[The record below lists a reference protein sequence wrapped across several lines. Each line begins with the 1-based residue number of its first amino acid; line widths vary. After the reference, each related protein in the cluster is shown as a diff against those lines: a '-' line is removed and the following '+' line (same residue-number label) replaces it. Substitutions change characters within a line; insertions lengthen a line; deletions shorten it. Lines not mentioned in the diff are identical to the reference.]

1 MNSPYMGKFM
11 VTQAYKGSVHDG
23 LDLAGID
30 SKEIHSTV
38 TGTVTFSGWEN
49 PDNPLQGFGKYVQI
63 KQSGSEDYYYFGH
76 LSEIFVKVG
85 QAVNVTDIIGIEGS
99 TGHSTGSH
107 CHYCVRRNGIKGSHR
122 DISAISGIP
131 NAEGVYDDGYR
142 QSRRYSHS
150 WSYEASE
157 AVRQLQNILIA
168 KGLDIAADG
177 IAGEQTLSACKV
189 FTIGSGDSGELT
201 KWVQNRLNSLGFN
214 CGAAD
219 GIAGTKTM
227 IAIARFQEE
236 NGLGIGYLGGE
247 DWYYLINN

>member
-23 LDLAGID
+23 LDLTGID

-38 TGTVTFSGWEN
+38 TGTVTFAGWEN

-63 KQSGSEDYYYFGH
+63 RQSGSEDYYYFGH

-168 KGLDIAADG
+168 KGLDIAVDG
-177 IAGEQTLSACKV
+177 IAGEQTLAACKRY
-189 FTIGSGDSGELT
+189 TIQSGDRGELT
-201 KWVQNRLNSLGFN
+201 KWVQNRLNSLGFS

-227 IAIARFQEE
+227 TAISRFQEK

-247 DWYYLINN
+247 DWYYLINR

>member
-23 LDLAGID
+23 LDLTGID

-38 TGTVTFSGWEN
+38 TGTVTFAGWEN

-63 KQSGSEDYYYFGH
+63 RQSGSEDYYYFGH

-168 KGLDIAADG
+168 KGLDIAVDG
-177 IAGEQTLSACKV
+177 IAGEQTLAACKRY
-189 FTIGSGDSGELT
+189 TIRSGDRGELT
-201 KWVQNRLNSLGFN
+201 KWVQNRLNSLGFS

-227 IAIARFQEE
+227 AAIARFQEK

-247 DWYYLINN
+247 DWYYLING

>member
-23 LDLAGID
+23 LDLTGID

-38 TGTVTFSGWEN
+38 TGTVTFAGWEN

-63 KQSGSEDYYYFGH
+63 RQSGSEDYYYFGH

-168 KGLDIAADG
+168 KGMDVNYEDILKDVKQRDYNDSHRDIAPLKPAKDSIMVNTTG
-177 IAGEQTLSACKV
+177 NTLEQS
-189 FTIGSGDSGELT
+189 
-201 KWVQNRLNSLGFN
+201 VQLL
-214 CGAAD
+214 
-219 GIAGTKTM
+219 IKIM
-227 IAIARFQEE
+227 KE
-236 NGLGIGYLGGE
+236 NM
-247 DWYYLINN
+247 

>member
-23 LDLAGID
+23 LDLTGID

-38 TGTVTFSGWEN
+38 TGTVTFAGWEN

-63 KQSGSEDYYYFGH
+63 RQSGSEDYYYFGH

-85 QAVNVTDIIGIEGS
+85 HAVNVTDIIGIEGS

-168 KGLDIAADG
+168 KGLNIAVDG
-177 IAGEQTLSACKV
+177 IAGEHTLSACKRY
-189 FTIGSGDSGELT
+189 TIQSGDRGELT
-201 KWVQNRLNSLGFN
+201 KWVQNRLNSLGFS

-227 IAIARFQEE
+227 TAIARFQEK

-247 DWYYLINN
+247 DWYYLING

>member
-38 TGTVTFSGWEN
+38 TGTVTFAGWEN

-63 KQSGSEDYYYFGH
+63 RQSGSEDYYYFGH

-168 KGLDIAADG
+168 KGLDIAVDG
-177 IAGEQTLSACKV
+177 IAGEHTLSACKV

-201 KWVQNRLNSLGFN
+201 KWVQNRLNSLGFS

-227 IAIARFQEE
+227 TAIARFQEN

>member
-23 LDLAGID
+23 LDLTGID

-38 TGTVTFSGWEN
+38 TGTVTFAGWEN

-63 KQSGSEDYYYFGH
+63 RQSGSEDYYYFGH

-168 KGLDIAADG
+168 KGLDIAVDG
-177 IAGEQTLSACKV
+177 IAGEHTLSACKV

-201 KWVQNRLNSLGFN
+201 KWVQNRLNSLGFS

-227 IAIARFQEE
+227 TAIARFQEK

>member
-1 MNSPYMGKFM
+1 MGKFM

-23 LDLAGID
+23 LDLTGID

-38 TGTVTFSGWEN
+38 TGTVTFAGWEN

-63 KQSGSEDYYYFGH
+63 RQSGSEDYYYFGH

-168 KGLDIAADG
+168 KGLDIAVDG
-177 IAGEQTLSACKV
+177 IAGEHTLSACKV

-201 KWVQNRLNSLGFN
+201 KWVQNRLNSLGFS

-227 IAIARFQEE
+227 TAIARFQEN

>member
-1 MNSPYMGKFM
+1 MGKFM

-23 LDLAGID
+23 LDLTGID

-38 TGTVTFSGWEN
+38 TGTVTFAGWEN

-63 KQSGSEDYYYFGH
+63 RQSGSEDYYYFGH

-168 KGLDIAADG
+168 KGLDIAVDG
-177 IAGEQTLSACKV
+177 IAGEHTLSACKV

-201 KWVQNRLNSLGFN
+201 KWVQNRLNSLGFS

-227 IAIARFQEE
+227 TAIARFQEK

>member
-23 LDLAGID
+23 LDLTGID

-38 TGTVTFSGWEN
+38 TGTVTFAGWEN

-63 KQSGSEDYYYFGH
+63 RQSGSEDYYYFGH

-168 KGLDIAADG
+168 KGLDIAVDG
-177 IAGEQTLSACKV
+177 IAGEHTLSACKV

-201 KWVQNRLNSLGFN
+201 KWVQNRLNSLGFE
-214 CGAAD
+214 CKAD
-219 GIAGTKTM
+219 GIAGTETM
-227 IAIARFQEE
+227 TAIVHFQEK

-247 DWYYLINN
+247 DWYYLIR